1 MPRLVRPGFVR
12 SLAQRIA
19 PLAAAA
25 LMLAVLPASS
35 QPPAH
40 PAAQKVLRDAFLIAE
55 TNFDPAAV
63 DDEYSHRVIEE
74 ILEAPLTY
82 DFLARP
88 ARLKP
93 QTLEAM
99 PEITDE
105 GRTYTLHLKKG
116 VYYSDDPVFNG
127 KKRELVAAD
136 YEYAMK
142 RLIDPQVRSP
152 NLWLIEDRVVGVR
165 DAVEKARKTGKLD
178 YDEPIAGIQVLDRY
192 TLRIRLVKTD
202 YDFLYILA
210 MTVIVAQAREVVEHY
225 GADIGAH
232 PVGTGPF
239 RLAEW
244 RRSAKIV
251 LERNPNFR
259 EEYYDAEP
267 PADDELSQQLLRENK
282 GKRLPIVDRV
292 EISIIE
298 ESQPRWLAFLND
310 ELDWVNLP
318 YEFLNMAVPRGQLSP
333 ALTKRGV
340 RYIPD
345 VEPVTTYT
353 YYSMRDPVIGGY
365 TADKVAL
372 RRAINLA
379 YNIDEEVNLV
389 RNGQAIEAKTFVPPG
404 VLGYDPNFS
413 TGPTYDPAR
422 AKALL
427 DMYGYVDR
435 DGDGWR
441 DMPDGS
447 PLVFHYPTDPS
458 QLSRLFT
465 ELWKKDL
472 AAVGIRM
479 DVLVAKWPD
488 LRKMSKAGK
497 LQEWAAAWGADYPDG
512 QNFYQLLYGP
522 NCGQSNDGCFQL
534 PEYDRVYEHAI
545 SLPFGAEREE
555 AYRKMDRIIA
565 AYAPVKLQTHRKL
578 NYMVQPWLLG
588 WRKHPILKMG
598 YKYADIDLARKA
610 QLAR

>member
-152 NLWLIEDRVVGVR
+152 NLWLIEDRVVGVK
-165 DAVEKARKTGKLD
+165 DAVEKARKTGKFD